1 MKEEDHDERIGIF
14 PSWNWLYLTVIVY
27 ATILILLLYLLT
39 IVLDHST
46 Q

>member
-1 MKEEDHDERIGIF
+1 MEEQDERIGIF
-14 PSWNWLYLTVIVY
+14 PSWNWLYLAVIVY

-39 IVLDHST
+39 IALDHSV

>member
-1 MKEEDHDERIGIF
+1 MDEKDERVGIF

-27 ATILILLLYLLT
+27 ATVIILLLYLLT
-39 IVLDHST
+39 IALDYSI

>member
-1 MKEEDHDERIGIF
+1 MEEKDERVGIF

-27 ATILILLLYLLT
+27 ATITILLLYLLT